1 MGAEQR
7 SFGVLVGRIQ
17 QIVAGGLAALVCFT
31 FLDLRGQPLSG
42 QRVFSRGAAGLG
54 VSLGQF
60 GQMFFDFHSG
70 SFLQVTG
77 RCPVRP

>member
-31 FLDLRGQPLSG
+31 FLDFRGQTLSG
-42 QRVFSRGAAGLG
+42 QRVF
-54 VSLGQF
+54 
-60 GQMFFDFHSG
+60 
-70 SFLQVTG
+70 
-77 RCPVRP
+77 